1 MTQTDMTQPDTRN
14 RQPTPLSSIEV
25 WIFDLDNTLYPA
37 ASNLFAQIDQRMT
50 EFIGELFDL
59 PWDEALTTLEAVTVL
74 GTSDPEV
81 AGWVDGARATFERLR
96 ATPLMDRL
104 DEAVA
109 GAAPT
114 QRAPTE
120 TTVESRV

>member
-1 MTQTDMTQPDTRN
+1 M
-14 RQPTPLSSIEV
+14 
-25 WIFDLDNTLYPA
+25 A
-37 ASNLFAQIDQRMT
+37 AWRSL
-50 EFIGELFDL
+50 DL

-81 AGWVDGARATFERLR
+81 AGWVDGARATFQRLR
-96 ATPLMDRL
+96 AAPLVERL
-104 DEAVA
+104 DAAVA
-109 GAAPT
+109 AASV

>member
-1 MTQTDMTQPDTRN
+1 MRDRA
-14 RQPTPLSSIEV
+14 SI
-25 WIFDLDNTLYPA
+25 A
-37 ASNLFAQIDQRMT
+37 AGIAALRGDSAGALAGYRTAMAAWRS
-50 EFIGELFDL
+50 LDL

-96 ATPLMDRL
+96 AAPLVERL

-109 GAAPT
+109 AAPP
-114 QRAPTE
+114 QPAPSAAK
-120 TTVESRV
+120 VESQV